1 MCKII
6 LHILFIFMILC
17 KFILRILLSL
27 YPVSYNRKNPR
38 RTVSDML
45 IIQSVRIDSF
55 LTKFVLIYFPSI
67 IIIITILFPDLIQSV
82 IYCKQLFFTHFVCF
96 LCFSG
101 LACHLTGKS
110 HHIDHSEYCESTQH
124 LHHATVHSTA
134 LCLCLSKA
142 LKQFLHDF
150 ISILIRHNIAHRII

>member
-1 MCKII
+1 MVWW
-6 LHILFIFMILC
+6 
-17 KFILRILLSL
+17 R
-27 YPVSYNRKNPR
+27 
-38 RTVSDML
+38 
-45 IIQSVRIDSF
+45 
-55 LTKFVLIYFPSI
+55 
-67 IIIITILFPDLIQSV
+67 
-82 IYCKQLFFTHFVCF
+82 HFDEW
-96 LCFSG
+96 SG

-150 ISILIRHNIAHRII
+150 ISILIRHNIAHRIFEPEDSGTFCKWGESWQKRSF